1 MLPLLFIIKI
11 RVQFKL
17 EICVDSV
24 QSAINAQ
31 VAGAD
36 RVELC
41 DNLVEGG
48 TTPSYGTILSAR
60 NNLNIGLNVIIRPR
74 GSDFLYSDQEY
85 DIMRRDIEICG
96 EAGVDGIVTGI
107 LLADG
112 TIDIERTSR
121 LIEFASPMSVTFH
134 RAFDMCKDPFKGLA
148 DIISSG
154 ARRILSSGQKDNA
167 ADGAELL
174 GKLIKMAGEKI
185 IIMPGGGLDE
195 SNLARIANISGAKE
209 FHLTGRSIVESEMIF
224 RKQGISMGGIPGIP
238 EYSRKVADNER
249 IKKFIEILKMI

>member
-1 MLPLLFIIKI
+1 MH
-11 RVQFKL
+11 FKL

-31 VAGAD
+31 LAGAD

-74 GSDFLYSDQEY
+74 GSDFLYSDQEF
-85 DIMRRDIEICG
+85 DIMRRDIEVCG
-96 EAGVDGIVTGI
+96 EAGVDGIVIGI

-112 TIDIERTSR
+112 TIDIERTIR
-121 LIEFASPMSVTFH
+121 LIEYASPMTVTFH
-134 RAFDMCKDPFKGLA
+134 RAFDMCKDPYKGLE

-154 ARRILSSGQKDNA
+154 ASRILTSGQKENA
-167 ADGAELL
+167 ADGAELISGL
-174 GKLIKMAGEKI
+174 VTQARERI

-195 SNLARIANISGAKE
+195 SNIAMIAGISGAKE
-209 FHLTGRSIVESEMIF
+209 FHLTGRSIVESEMVF
-224 RKQGISMGGIPGIP
+224 RKPGISMGGIPGIP
-238 EYSRKVADNER
+238 EFSRKVADQHR
-249 IKKFIEILKMI
+249 IRNIIEILKMI